1 MNPIQVGTTV
11 QTYCHQ
17 FGERPTKTARV
28 INVVIDD
35 MSGETVVQ
43 MKTGG
48 GDRLD
53 VTEAFFR
60 RAYIQQRRAV

>member
-28 INVVIDD
+28 TNVVVDD
-35 MSGETVVQ
+35 MSGETIVQ

-48 GDRLD
+48 GS
-53 VTEAFFR
+53 T
-60 RAYIQQRRAV
+60 